1 VIWAE
6 PERERTRQV
15 TIHEKLLQVKENK
28 GAGYLVLIDPDKYLP
43 EEAIELAKKCARAE
57 VDALLLGGSLLFS
70 VAFDEIIKG
79 IRAECDLPT
88 IIFPGSTRQLSPYAH
103 AILFLSLLS
112 GRNPNHLI
120 GDQVVGAPIIKL
132 LGLEP
137 IPTGYLFIESGNVTS
152 AQFIS
157 DTRPIPRDKPD
168 IAMAHALAAEYLGMK
183 FVYMEA
189 GSGAKLS
196 VPEEMISAIFDY
208 ISIPMIVGGGIRT
221 PEEAHKR
228 VQAGASFIVTGNV
241 IEKNH
246 ELSLLQEFSSAIH
259 IGRRS

>member
-1 VIWAE
+1 MTVYEELIQA
-6 PERERTRQV
+6 
-15 TIHEKLLQVKENK
+15 KETK
-28 GAGYLVLIDPDKYLP
+28 GAGYLVLIDPDKYG
-43 EEAIELAKKCARAE
+43 EKEAIELAVNCADAG

-70 VAFDEIIKG
+70 AVFDEIIQG

-120 GDQVVGAPIIKL
+120 GDQVVGAPIIKV
-132 LGLEP
+132 LGIEP

-168 IAMAHALAAEYLGMK
+168 IAMAHALAAEYMGMK
-183 FVYMEA
+183 LVYLEA

-196 VPEEMISAIFDY
+196 VPVEIISAINDY

-221 PEEAHKR
+221 PEAAQER
-228 VQAGASFIVTGNV
+228 VEAGASFIVTGN
-241 IEKNH
+241 ILEQNNEPK
-246 ELSLLQEFSSAIH
+246 LIKEFAEAVH

>member
-1 VIWAE
+1 M
-6 PERERTRQV
+6 
-15 TIHEKLLQVKENK
+15 TIYEKLIQAKETK
-28 GAGYLVLIDPDKYLP
+28 GAGYLVLIDPDKYG
-43 EEAIELAKKCARAE
+43 EKEAIDLAVKCADAD

-70 VAFDEIIKG
+70 AAFDEIIQG

-88 IIFPGSTRQLSPYAH
+88 IIFPGSTRQLSPFAH

-120 GDQVVGAPIIKL
+120 GDQVIGAPIIKL

-168 IAMAHALAAEYLGMK
+168 IAMAHALAAEYMGMK
-183 FVYMEA
+183 LVYLEA

-196 VPEEMISAIFDY
+196 VPTEMISAIKGY
-208 ISIPMIVGGGIRT
+208 ISIPMIVGGGIRK
-221 PEEAHKR
+221 PEEARDRAK
-228 VQAGASFIVTGNV
+228 AGASYIVTGNV
-241 IEKNH
+241 LEKNSDAQ
-246 ELSLLQEFSSAIH
+246 LIKEFAEAVH